1 MIEIMIFEIVKGT
14 LKKKTNISVFVFS
27 HNHLFRLLVIEI
39 VIFEIIKG
47 TLKKRQTFQYLYFQ
61 ITISIEIVIFEIIKG
76 MLRKKTNISEK

>member
-39 VIFEIIKG
+39 VILEIIKG
-47 TLKKRQTFQYLYFQ
+47 TLKK
-61 ITISIEIVIFEIIKG
+61 
-76 MLRKKTNISEK
+76 KTNISIFVFPDYHIDRNSDF

>member
-39 VIFEIIKG
+39 VILEIIKG
-47 TLKKRQTFQYLYFQ
+47 TLKK
-61 ITISIEIVIFEIIKG
+61 
-76 MLRKKTNISEK
+76 KTNISIFVFPDYHIDRNNDFWNY

>member
-47 TLKKRQTFQYLYFQ
+47 TLKK
-61 ITISIEIVIFEIIKG
+61 
-76 MLRKKTNISEK
+76 KTNISIFVFPDYHIDRNSDFWNY

>member
-47 TLKKRQTFQYLYFQ
+47 TLKK
-61 ITISIEIVIFEIIKG
+61 
-76 MLRKKTNISEK
+76 KTNISIFVFPDYHIDRNSDF

>member
-39 VIFEIIKG
+39 VI
-47 TLKKRQTFQYLYFQ
+47 L
-61 ITISIEIVIFEIIKG
+61 EIIKG
-76 MLRKKTNISEK
+76 MLKKKTNISIFVFPDYHIDRNSDF

>member
-39 VIFEIIKG
+39 VILEIIKG
-47 TLKKRQTFQYLYFQ
+47 TLKK
-61 ITISIEIVIFEIIKG
+61 
-76 MLRKKTNISEK
+76 KTNISIFVFPDYHIHRNSDF

>member
-39 VIFEIIKG
+39 VILEIIKG
-47 TLKKRQTFQYLYFQ
+47 TLKK
-61 ITISIEIVIFEIIKG
+61 
-76 MLRKKTNISEK
+76 KTNISIFVFPDYHIDRNNDF

>member
-39 VIFEIIKG
+39 VILEIIKG
-47 TLKKRQTFQYLYFQ
+47 TLKK
-61 ITISIEIVIFEIIKG
+61 
-76 MLRKKTNISEK
+76 KTNISIFVFPDNHIDRNSDF

>member
-47 TLKKRQTFQYLYFQ
+47 TLKKKAN
-61 ITISIEIVIFEIIKG
+61 ISIFVFPDYHIDQNSDF
-76 MLRKKTNISEK
+76 